1 VKRKPSPTK
10 EELQA
15 KIAALEQRIKEFEK
29 NEVLRRKAEAVLQES
44 ERRFRSLVEA
54 TSDWIWETNSER
66 LYTYAS
72 PKIKDLLGYA
82 PEEVIGMSPFDLMP
96 KAEAERVAI
105 EFAEIERARRPFA
118 GLINVNLHKDG
129 HEVIL
134 ESSGVPIFDNKGNY
148 AGYCGF
154 DRNITERRQSEE
166 ALRTSQI
173 RLSEAMDLAHLV
185 YWDADLATRELLFN
199 DLFYSFCGT
208 TAENEG
214 GDRMQLG
221 EYTKRFVPPEDWPG
235 FSALIL
241 RALAGKERETVLNH
255 EHRLIRRNGEERH
268 VLTRIK
274 IVRNEAGEPV
284 RIYGANQDITE
295 RKRAEEEREKLVREL
310 KDALAQVKTLSGLL
324 PVCASCKKI
333 RNSKGV
339 WEEMES
345 YIRDR
350 SEADFSHGI
359 CPECAAKLYPELNKG

>member
-1 VKRKPSPTK
+1 MKRKSSLTK
-10 EELQA
+10 EELLA
-15 KIAALEQRIKEFEK
+15 RIAALEQRIDEFEQ
-29 NEVLRRKAEAVLQES
+29 NEALRRRAEAALQES

-54 TSDWIWETNSER
+54 TSDWIWETDSER

-82 PEEVIGMSPFDLMP
+82 PEDVIGKNPFDLMP
-96 KAEAERVAI
+96 KAEAERVAL
-105 EFAEIERARRPFA
+105 EFAEIEKARRPFA

-134 ESSGVPIFDNKGNY
+134 ESSGVPLFDNKGNY
-148 AGYCGF
+148 LGYCGF
-154 DRNITERRQSEE
+154 DRNVTERRQSEE

-173 RLSEAMDLAHLV
+173 RLSEAMDLAHLA
-185 YWDADLATRELLFN
+185 YWDADLATKELLFN

-208 TAENEG
+208 TAEREG
-214 GDRMQLG
+214 GYRMQLG
-221 EYTKRFVPPEDWPG
+221 EYTKRFVHPEDWPG

-241 RALAGKERETVLNH
+241 KSLDSRERETVLNH
-255 EHRLIRRNGEERH
+255 EHRLIRRDGEERH
-268 VLTRIK
+268 VLTHIK
-274 IVRNEAGEPV
+274 IIKNEAGATV

-295 RKRAEEEREKLVREL
+295 RKRAEEERERLILEL
-310 KDALAQVKTLSGLL
+310 KEALAQVKTLSGLL
-324 PVCASCKKI
+324 PICACCKKI
-333 RNSKGV
+333 RNSKGI

-359 CPECAAKLYPELNKG
+359 CPECAAKLYPEYTKD